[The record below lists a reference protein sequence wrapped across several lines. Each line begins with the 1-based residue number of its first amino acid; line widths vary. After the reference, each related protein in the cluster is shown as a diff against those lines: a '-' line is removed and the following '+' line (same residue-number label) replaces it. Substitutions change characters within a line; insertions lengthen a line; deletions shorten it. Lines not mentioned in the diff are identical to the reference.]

1 MLEPSTCAVYP
12 LSRLIKRP
20 RNAGNNIKTLAL
32 MDVYSRV
39 ARLLLSLADD
49 IEGKPVVR
57 DKLTRQEIAGGG
69 IPAAI
74 RSFTA
79 TLHARAALRG
89 TMPARPRTRDRGQN
103 GNFALR

>member
-32 MDVYSRV
+32 MGVYGRCCRSRTT
-39 ARLLLSLADD
+39 S
-49 IEGKPVVR
+49 
-57 DKLTRQEIAGGG
+57 
-69 IPAAI
+69 
-74 RSFTA
+74 
-79 TLHARAALRG
+79 RASRLRG